1 MHRSLLVKRVDSL
14 RKKTVSCSSPPAPP
28 PTPFAADSTDTDS
41 VQSSP
46 SALHVA
52 RSVVE
57 EIMAATVDTKR
68 APSRCHECHGPISG
82 YHNDHPHGLNICQL
96 EHYDYCE
103 GGLLEGKNKS
113 GHYWRSCPSEYVF
126 EPQEELYQ
134 GQRHYS
140 RSVSA
145 SSSCSQDPSYKP
157 GVSLSPLSGEKVTT
171 RSSTSAQAP
180 SLLSEHLNTNPSN
193 KSDYHTVLGSD
204 VFSSLNN
211 PSKAGGKSNELEQE
225 RRKRLQKQTA
235 EDLMLEAEL
244 AELAVLKERESKM
257 EQVRKSRLEKQK
269 LQENLDRLAR
279 QEQGE
284 GGRPKHSFHD
294 RVDTIRAQ
302 SQVNDRSSRRPSVY
316 RGPTMDTIRR
326 DEKTKEKVD
335 REMGSIRDIPAL
347 SNARPDLNQR
357 RGVPRLKSSY
367 QPALNDDE
375 DRSQYHRQDNHHA
388 TSNRYGDR
396 PASPDMP
403 KNSEDVLY
411 KWVTRCDRYG
421 EQYRTL
427 VEHVV
432 PKPLPLRHR
441 TVVDTEPGWVY
452 DHQSGRAYQSSPQRE
467 RLSQH
472 LPSLGVGS
480 YQERQSYELARTPT
494 RYSRGLAAAED
505 RVPGI
510 VSLDRR
516 QAEEREGKVT
526 TLVDHAKNLPV
537 EFAKSATAKNMNFA
551 LWVYAIASELH
562 SSLIGITPPLERG
575 VLEAKLQHIMNVVH
589 VTCLNSNA
597 AEYKPVSWQVG
608 RTYHH
613 LIQAKVDSGREHW
626 ADFDA
631 LYRGSPH
638 AAEMVSAEREHRA
651 ALAKPV
657 GVGKRDEPNPKIGKK
672 PQCTTWNISDVE
684 GKCKYEAE
692 HPGEKCNRQH
702 SCSYC
707 DKKGFTRNHHQET
720 FCKRK
725 PDGEK

>member
-28 PTPFAADSTDTDS
+28 PTPFAAESTDTDS

-113 GHYWRSCPSEYVF
+113 GHYWRGCPSEYVF

-134 GQRHYS
+134 DQRHYS

-171 RSSTSAQAP
+171 RSSTSAQAQ
-180 SLLSEHLNTNPSN
+180 SLPSEHLNTNPSN

-211 PSKAGGKSNELEQE
+211 PSKAGGKSNEDLLLETELAELAVLKEKENELEQE

-244 AELAVLKERESKM
+244 ADLAVLKERESKM
-257 EQVRKSRLEKQK
+257 EQVRKARLEKQK

-347 SNARPDLNQR
+347 SNARP
-357 RGVPRLKSSY
+357 
-367 QPALNDDE
+367 E
-375 DRSQYHRQDNHHA
+375 
-388 TSNRYGDR
+388 
-396 PASPDMP
+396 
-403 KNSEDVLY
+403 
-411 KWVTRCDRYG
+411 
-421 EQYRTL
+421 
-427 VEHVV
+427 
-432 PKPLPLRHR
+432 
-441 TVVDTEPGWVY
+441 
-452 DHQSGRAYQSSPQRE
+452 
-467 RLSQH
+467 
-472 LPSLGVGS
+472 
-480 YQERQSYELARTPT
+480 
-494 RYSRGLAAAED
+494 
-505 RVPGI
+505 
-510 VSLDRR
+510 
-516 QAEEREGKVT
+516 EERCSQTEV
-526 TLVDHAKNLPV
+526 
-537 EFAKSATAKNMNFA
+537 FISA
-551 LWVYAIASELH
+551 
-562 SSLIGITPPLERG
+562 
-575 VLEAKLQHIMNVVH
+575 
-589 VTCLNSNA
+589 
-597 AEYKPVSWQVG
+597 
-608 RTYHH
+608 
-613 LIQAKVDSGREHW
+613 
-626 ADFDA
+626 
-631 LYRGSPH
+631 
-638 AAEMVSAEREHRA
+638 
-651 ALAKPV
+651 
-657 GVGKRDEPNPKIGKK
+657 
-672 PQCTTWNISDVE
+672 CT
-684 GKCKYEAE
+684 
-692 HPGEKCNRQH
+692 Q
-702 SCSYC
+702 
-707 DKKGFTRNHHQET
+707 
-720 FCKRK
+720 
-725 PDGEK
+725 